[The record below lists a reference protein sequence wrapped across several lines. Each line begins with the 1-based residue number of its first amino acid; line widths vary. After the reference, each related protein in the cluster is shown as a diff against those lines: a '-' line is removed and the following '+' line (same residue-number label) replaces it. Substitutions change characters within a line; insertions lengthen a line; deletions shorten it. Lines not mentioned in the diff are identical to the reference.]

1 MIKKIKV
8 GNAVKEAKIIRG
20 SNRIPQKSV
29 IVEKIIND
37 VIRFGDN
44 AIIKYTKKY
53 DNVKIDSI
61 LVDKAELRKAYKE
74 VTTNQ
79 LNSLKKSKKLLEK
92 NEKMLLERLTG
103 IILSEDGVRI
113 EKALKPIDSVG
124 CYVPGGRARYPSTLM
139 MCVVPAIIAGVNRI
153 SVVSPPMKDG
163 KIDPVTLVAADICG
177 IDEIYRVGG
186 AQAVAALAYGTK
198 TISKVDKI
206 VGPGG
211 LFVNIAKFLVSNKI
225 AIDMIAGPT
234 ELLIYADSKS
244 DPKFVVKDLI
254 SQAEHSTDTICGVV
268 TTSESLAAK
277 LESEI
282 TKTLNSSLPRLE
294 IVSTSFK
301 KNGFI
306 ALCKNEDDVISFIN
320 ELAPEHLEV
329 LSENSIK
336 IASKVKTA
344 GIVLLGK
351 YSPSSA
357 SDYCLGSNHVLPTTE
372 FGKSKSSLSVL
383 DFVKLVNHITVT
395 RMGLQ
400 SVQKY
405 IKELA
410 FAEGLPNHYYAVEE
424 RFRN

>member
-37 VIRFGDN
+37 VIKFGDN
-44 AIIKYTKKY
+44 ALIKYTKKY

-79 LNSLKKSKKLLEK
+79 LNSLKKSKKLLER

-113 EKALKPIDSVG
+113 EKALKPINSVG
-124 CYVPGGRARYPSTLM
+124 CYVPGGQARYPSTLM

-177 IDEIYRVGG
+177 IDEVYRVGG

-211 LFVNIAKFLVSNKI
+211 VFVNIAKFLVSNKI

-282 TKTLNSSLPRLE
+282 TKILNSPLPRLE

-301 KNGFI
+301 NNGFI
-306 ALCKNEDDVISFIN
+306 ALCKNEEDVISFIN

-329 LSENSIK
+329 LSENSFK

-383 DFVKLVNHITVT
+383 DFVKLVNHVTVT
-395 RMGLQ
+395 RFGLQ

-410 FAEGLPNHYYAVEE
+410 FAEGLLNHYYAVEE

>member
-1 MIKKIKV
+1 MIKKIIVK
-8 GNAVKEAKIIRG
+8 NAVKEANFIRR
-20 SNRIPQKSV
+20 SNRIPQKSE

-37 VIRFGDN
+37 VIKYGDS
-44 AIIKYTKKY
+44 AILKYTKKY
-53 DNVKIDSI
+53 DKVKIDSI
-61 LVDKAELRKAYKE
+61 IVDKSELKKAYKE
-74 VTTNQ
+74 VTANQ

-92 NEKMLLERLTG
+92 NEKMLLKRLTG
-103 IILSEDGVRI
+103 IISSENGITI
-113 EKALKPIDSVG
+113 ERALKPIESVG
-124 CYVPGGRARYPSTLM
+124 CYVPGGQARYPSTLM
-139 MCVVPAIIAGVNRI
+139 MCVVPAMIAGVNSI

-163 KIDPVTLVAADICG
+163 SIDPVTLVAADICG
-177 IDEIYRVGG
+177 IDKVYRIGG
-186 AQAVAALAYGTK
+186 AQAVAALAYGTR
-198 TISKVDKI
+198 TIKKVDKI

-225 AIDMIAGPT
+225 GIDMIAGPT
-234 ELLIYADSKS
+234 ELLIYADSRS
-244 DPKFVVKDLI
+244 DPRYVVKDLI
-254 SQAEHSTDTICGVV
+254 SQAEHSPNTICGVV
-268 TTSESLAAK
+268 TTSESLVKK
-277 LESEI
+277 LVNEI
-282 TKTLNSSLPRLE
+282 KNTLNSSLSRFE
-294 IVSTSFK
+294 IVSYSLR

-306 ALCKNEDDVISFIN
+306 ALCKNEDDGISFIN

-329 LSENSIK
+329 ISENPGRISSK
-336 IASKVKTA
+336 INTA

-357 SDYCLGSNHVLPTTE
+357 SDYCLGSNHVLPTIE

-395 RMGLQ
+395 KMGLQ

>member
-1 MIKKIKV
+1 MIKKIRV
-8 GNAVKEAKIIRG
+8 GNVVKEANIIRG

-29 IVEKIIND
+29 IVEKIIKD
-37 VIRFGDN
+37 VIKFGDN
-44 AIIKYTKKY
+44 ALIKYTKKY
-53 DNVKIDSI
+53 DKVKIDSI
-61 LVDKAELRKAYKE
+61 LIDKAELRKAYKE

-79 LNSLKKSKKLLEK
+79 LTSLKKSKKLLER

-103 IILSEDGVRI
+103 IILSQNGVRI
-113 EKALKPIDSVG
+113 EKVLKPIDSVG

-163 KIDPVTLVAADICG
+163 KIDPVTLVAADICD
-177 IDEIYRVGG
+177 IDEVYRVGG

-198 TISKVDKI
+198 TINKVDKI

-268 TTSESLAAK
+268 TTSESLVAK
-277 LESEI
+277 LQSEI
-282 TKTLNSSLPRLE
+282 TKALNSSLPRLE
-294 IVSTSFK
+294 IVSRSFK

-306 ALCKNEDDVISFIN
+306 ALCKNEEDVISFIN

-395 RMGLQ
+395 RIGLQ

-410 FAEGLPNHYYAVEE
+410 FAEGLPNHYYAVQE

>member
-1 MIKKIKV
+1 MIKKIRV
-8 GNAVKEAKIIRG
+8 GNVVKEANIIRG

-29 IVEKIIND
+29 IVEKIIKD
-37 VIRFGDN
+37 VIKFGDN
-44 AIIKYTKKY
+44 ALIKYTKKY

-79 LNSLKKSKKLLEK
+79 LNSLKKSKKLLER

-103 IILSEDGVRI
+103 IILSQDGVRI
-113 EKALKPIDSVG
+113 EKVLKPIDSVG

-153 SVVSPPMKDG
+153 SVASPPMKDG
-163 KIDPVTLVAADICG
+163 RIDPVTLVAADICD
-177 IDEIYRVGG
+177 IDEVYRVGG

-294 IVSTSFK
+294 IVSRSLK

-306 ALCKNEDDVISFIN
+306 ALCKNDEDVISFIN

-329 LSENSIK
+329 LSENSNK
-336 IASKVKTA
+336 ISSKVKTA

-383 DFVKLVNHITVT
+383 DFVKLVDHITVS
-395 RMGLQ
+395 RIGLQ

-410 FAEGLPNHYYAVEE
+410 FAEGLPNHYYAVQE

>member
-1 MIKKIKV
+1 VIKKIRV
-8 GNAVKEAKIIRG
+8 VNVVKEANIIRG

-29 IVEKIIND
+29 IVEKIIKD
-37 VIRFGDN
+37 VIKFGDN
-44 AIIKYTKKY
+44 ALIKYTKKY

-79 LNSLKKSKKLLEK
+79 LNSLKKSKKLLER
-92 NEKMLLERLTG
+92 NEKMLQERLTG
-103 IILSEDGVRI
+103 IILSQDGVRI
-113 EKALKPIDSVG
+113 EKVLKPIDSVG

-163 KIDPVTLVAADICG
+163 RIDPVTLVAADICD
-177 IDEIYRVGG
+177 IDEVYRVGG

-244 DPKFVVKDLI
+244 NSKFVVKDLI

-268 TTSESLAAK
+268 TTSESLASK
-277 LESEI
+277 LETEI
-282 TKTLNSSLPRLE
+282 TKTLNSSLPRLK
-294 IVSTSFK
+294 IVSKSLK

-306 ALCKNEDDVISFIN
+306 ALCKNDEDVISFIN

-329 LSENSIK
+329 LSENYIK
-336 IASKVKTA
+336 ISSKVKTA

-395 RMGLQ
+395 RIGLQ

-410 FAEGLPNHYYAVEE
+410 FAEGLPNHYYAVQE

>member
-1 MIKKIKV
+1 VIKKIIVK
-8 GNAVKEAKIIRG
+8 NAVKEANFIRR
-20 SNRIPQKSV
+20 SNRIPQKSK

-37 VIRFGDN
+37 VIKYGDS
-44 AIIKYTKKY
+44 AILKYTKKY
-53 DNVKIDSI
+53 DKVKIDSI
-61 LVDKAELRKAYKE
+61 IVDKSELKKAYKE
-74 VTTNQ
+74 VTANQ

-92 NEKMLLERLTG
+92 NEKMLLKRLTG
-103 IILSEDGVRI
+103 IISSENGITI
-113 EKALKPIDSVG
+113 ERALKPIESVG
-124 CYVPGGRARYPSTLM
+124 CYVPGGQARYPSTLM
-139 MCVVPAIIAGVNRI
+139 MCVVPAMIAGVNSI

-163 KIDPVTLVAADICG
+163 SIDPVTLVAADICG
-177 IDEIYRVGG
+177 IDKVYRIGG
-186 AQAVAALAYGTK
+186 AQAVAALAYGTR
-198 TISKVDKI
+198 TIKKVDKI

-225 AIDMIAGPT
+225 GIDMIAGPT
-234 ELLIYADSKS
+234 ELLIYADSRS
-244 DPKFVVKDLI
+244 DPRYVVKDLI
-254 SQAEHSTDTICGVV
+254 SQAEHSPNTICGVV
-268 TTSESLAAK
+268 TTSESLVKK
-277 LESEI
+277 LVNEI
-282 TKTLNSSLPRLE
+282 KNTLNSSLSRFE
-294 IVSTSFK
+294 IVSYSLR

-306 ALCKNEDDVISFIN
+306 ALCKNEDDGISFIN

-329 LSENSIK
+329 ISENPGRISSK
-336 IASKVKTA
+336 INTA

-357 SDYCLGSNHVLPTTE
+357 SDYCLGSNHVLPTIE

-395 RMGLQ
+395 KMGLQ

>member
-1 MIKKIKV
+1 MIKKIIVK
-8 GNAVKEAKIIRG
+8 NAVKEANFIRR
-20 SNRIPQKSV
+20 SNRIPQKSE

-37 VIRFGDN
+37 VIKYGDS
-44 AIIKYTKKY
+44 AILKYTKKY
-53 DNVKIDSI
+53 DKVKIDSI
-61 LVDKAELRKAYKE
+61 TVDKAELKKAYKE
-74 VTTNQ
+74 VTANQ

-92 NEKMLLERLTG
+92 NEKMLLKRLTG
-103 IILSEDGVRI
+103 IISSENGITI
-113 EKALKPIDSVG
+113 ERALKPIESVG
-124 CYVPGGRARYPSTLM
+124 CYVPGGQARYPSTLM
-139 MCVVPAIIAGVNRI
+139 MCVVPAMIAGVNSI

-163 KIDPVTLVAADICG
+163 SIDPVTLVAADICG
-177 IDEIYRVGG
+177 IDKVYRIGG
-186 AQAVAALAYGTK
+186 AQAVAALAYGTR
-198 TISKVDKI
+198 TIKKVDKI

-225 AIDMIAGPT
+225 GIDMIAGPT
-234 ELLIYADSKS
+234 ELLIYADSRS
-244 DPKFVVKDLI
+244 DPRYVVKDLI
-254 SQAEHSTDTICGVV
+254 SQAEHSPNTICGVV
-268 TTSESLAAK
+268 TTSESLVK
-277 LESEI
+277 ELVNEI
-282 TKTLNSSLPRLE
+282 KNTLNSSLSRFE
-294 IVSTSFK
+294 IVSYSLR

-306 ALCKNEDDVISFIN
+306 ALCKNEDDGISFIN

-329 LSENSIK
+329 ISENPGRISSK
-336 IASKVKTA
+336 INTA

-357 SDYCLGSNHVLPTTE
+357 SDYCLGSNHVLPTIE

-395 RMGLQ
+395 KMGLQ

>member
-1 MIKKIKV
+1 MIKKIRV
-8 GNAVKEAKIIRG
+8 GNVVKEANIIRG

-29 IVEKIIND
+29 IVEKIIKD
-37 VIRFGDN
+37 VIKFGDN
-44 AIIKYTKKY
+44 ALIKYTKKY

-79 LNSLKKSKKLLEK
+79 LNSLKKSKKLLERS
-92 NEKMLLERLTG
+92 EKMLLERLTG
-103 IILSEDGVRI
+103 IILSQDGVRI
-113 EKALKPIDSVG
+113 EKVLKPIDSVG

-153 SVVSPPMKDG
+153 CVVSPPMKDG
-163 KIDPVTLVAADICG
+163 RIDPVTLVAADICD
-177 IDEIYRVGG
+177 IDEVYRVGG

-244 DPKFVVKDLI
+244 DPNFVVKDLI

-268 TTSESLAAK
+268 TTSESLASK

-294 IVSTSFK
+294 IVSRSLK

-306 ALCKNEDDVISFIN
+306 ALCKNYEDVISFIN

-336 IASKVKTA
+336 ISSKVKTA

-372 FGKSKSSLSVL
+372 VGKSKSSLSVL

-395 RMGLQ
+395 RIGLQ

-410 FAEGLPNHYYAVEE
+410 FAEGLPNHYYAVQE

>member
-37 VIRFGDN
+37 VIKFGDN
-44 AIIKYTKKY
+44 ALIKYTKKY

-103 IILSEDGVRI
+103 IILSEDGVKI

-139 MCVVPAIIAGVNRI
+139 MCVVPAVIAGVNRI

-177 IDEIYRVGG
+177 IDEVYRVGG

-282 TKTLNSSLPRLE
+282 TKTLNNSLPRLE

-306 ALCKNEDDVISFIN
+306 ALCKNEEDVISFIN

-329 LSENSIK
+329 LSENPIK
-336 IASKVKTA
+336 IASMVKTA

-383 DFVKLVNHITVT
+383 DFVKLVSHITVT
-395 RMGLQ
+395 RIGLQ

>member
-1 MIKKIKV
+1 MIKKIIVK
-8 GNAVKEAKIIRG
+8 NAVKEANFIRR
-20 SNRIPQKSV
+20 SNRIPQKSE

-37 VIRFGDN
+37 VIKYGDS
-44 AIIKYTKKY
+44 AILKYTKKY
-53 DNVKIDSI
+53 DKVKIDSI
-61 LVDKAELRKAYKE
+61 IVDKSELKKAYKE
-74 VTTNQ
+74 VTANQ

-92 NEKMLLERLTG
+92 NEKMLLKRLTG
-103 IILSEDGVRI
+103 IISSENGITI
-113 EKALKPIDSVG
+113 ERALKPIESVG
-124 CYVPGGRARYPSTLM
+124 CYVPGGQARYPSTLM
-139 MCVVPAIIAGVNRI
+139 MCVVPAMIAGVNSI

-163 KIDPVTLVAADICG
+163 SIDPVTLVAADICG
-177 IDEIYRVGG
+177 IDKVYRIGG
-186 AQAVAALAYGTK
+186 AQAVAALAYGTR
-198 TISKVDKI
+198 TIKKVDKI

-225 AIDMIAGPT
+225 GIDMIAGPT
-234 ELLIYADSKS
+234 ELLIYADSRS
-244 DPKFVVKDLI
+244 DPRYVVKDLI
-254 SQAEHSTDTICGVV
+254 SQAEHSPNTICGVV
-268 TTSESLAAK
+268 TTSESLVKK
-277 LESEI
+277 LVNEI
-282 TKTLNSSLPRLE
+282 NNTLNSSLSRFE
-294 IVSTSFK
+294 IVSYSLR

-306 ALCKNEDDVISFIN
+306 ALCKNEDDGISFIN

-329 LSENSIK
+329 ISENPGRISSK
-336 IASKVKTA
+336 INTA

-357 SDYCLGSNHVLPTTE
+357 SDYCLGSNHVLPTIE

-395 RMGLQ
+395 KMGLR

>member
-1 MIKKIKV
+1 MIKKIRV
-8 GNAVKEAKIIRG
+8 GNVVKEANIIRG

-29 IVEKIIND
+29 IVEKIIKD
-37 VIRFGDN
+37 VIKFGDN
-44 AIIKYTKKY
+44 ALIKYTKKY

-79 LNSLKKSKKLLEK
+79 LNSLKKSKKLLERS
-92 NEKMLLERLTG
+92 EKMLLERLTG
-103 IILSEDGVRI
+103 IILSQDGVRI
-113 EKALKPIDSVG
+113 EKVLKPIDSVG

-153 SVVSPPMKDG
+153 CVVSPPMKDG
-163 KIDPVTLVAADICG
+163 RIDPVTLVAADICD
-177 IDEIYRVGG
+177 IDEVYRVGG

-225 AIDMIAGPT
+225 AIDMMAGPT
-234 ELLIYADSKS
+234 ELLICADSKS

-268 TTSESLAAK
+268 TTSESLASK

-294 IVSTSFK
+294 IVSRSLK

-306 ALCKNEDDVISFIN
+306 ALCKNYEDVISFIN

-336 IASKVKTA
+336 ISSKVKTA

-395 RMGLQ
+395 RIGLQ

-410 FAEGLPNHYYAVEE
+410 FAEGLPNHYYAVQE

>member
-1 MIKKIKV
+1 VIKKIKV
-8 GNAVKEAKIIRG
+8 VNAIKEAKIIRG

-37 VIRFGDN
+37 VIKFGDN

-92 NEKMLLERLTG
+92 NEKILLERLTG
-103 IILSEDGVRI
+103 ITLSEDGVRI

-153 SVVSPPMKDG
+153 SVVSPPMRDG

-177 IDEIYRVGG
+177 VDEVYRVGG

-244 DPKFVVKDLI
+244 DPKFVVRDLI

-282 TKTLNSSLPRLE
+282 TRTLNSSLPRLE

-400 SVQKY
+400 SVQKC

>member
-8 GNAVKEAKIIRG
+8 VNAIKEAKIIRG

-37 VIRFGDN
+37 VIKFGDN

-92 NEKMLLERLTG
+92 NEKILLERLTG
-103 IILSEDGVRI
+103 ITLSEDGVRI

-153 SVVSPPMKDG
+153 SVVSPPMRDG

-177 IDEIYRVGG
+177 VDEVYRVGG

-244 DPKFVVKDLI
+244 DPKFVVRDLI

-282 TKTLNSSLPRLE
+282 TRTLNSSLPRLE

-306 ALCKNEDDVISFIN
+306 AICKNEEDAISFIN

-329 LSENSIK
+329 LSENPIK

-400 SVQKY
+400 SVQKC

-410 FAEGLPNHYYAVEE
+410 FSEGLPNHYYAVEE

>member
-1 MIKKIKV
+1 MIKKIIVK
-8 GNAVKEAKIIRG
+8 NAVKEANFIRR
-20 SNRIPQKSV
+20 SNRIPQKSE

-37 VIRFGDN
+37 VIKYGDS
-44 AIIKYTKKY
+44 AILKYTKKY
-53 DNVKIDSI
+53 YKLKIDSI
-61 LVDKAELRKAYKE
+61 IVDKSELKKAYKE
-74 VTTNQ
+74 VTANQ

-92 NEKMLLERLTG
+92 NEKMLLKRLSG
-103 IILSEDGVRI
+103 ILSSENGITI
-113 EKALKPIDSVG
+113 ERALKPIESVG
-124 CYVPGGRARYPSTLM
+124 CYVPGGQARYPSTLM
-139 MCVVPAIIAGVNRI
+139 MCVVPAMIAGVNSI

-163 KIDPVTLVAADICG
+163 SIDPVTLVAADICG
-177 IDEIYRVGG
+177 IDKVYRIGG
-186 AQAVAALAYGTK
+186 AQAVAALAYGTR
-198 TISKVDKI
+198 TIKKVDKI

-225 AIDMIAGPT
+225 GIDMIAGPT
-234 ELLIYADSKS
+234 ELLIYADSRS
-244 DPKFVVKDLI
+244 DPRYVVKDLI
-254 SQAEHSTDTICGVV
+254 SQAEHSPNTICGVV
-268 TTSESLAAK
+268 TTSESLVKK
-277 LESEI
+277 LVNEI
-282 TKTLNSSLPRLE
+282 KNTLNSSLSRFE
-294 IVSTSFK
+294 IVSYSLR

-306 ALCKNEDDVISFIN
+306 ALCKNEDDGISFIN

-329 LSENSIK
+329 ISENPGRISSK
-336 IASKVKTA
+336 INTA

-357 SDYCLGSNHVLPTTE
+357 SDYCLGSNHVLPTIE

-395 RMGLQ
+395 KMGLQ

>member
-37 VIRFGDN
+37 VIKFGDN
-44 AIIKYTKKY
+44 ALIKYTKKY

-103 IILSEDGVRI
+103 IILSEDGVKI

-153 SVVSPPMKDG
+153 SVASPPMKDG
-163 KIDPVTLVAADICG
+163 KIDPVTLVAADICSV
-177 IDEIYRVGG
+177 DEIYRVGG

-234 ELLIYADSKS
+234 ELLIYADTKS
-244 DPKFVVKDLI
+244 DPKFVVRDLI

-306 ALCKNEDDVISFIN
+306 ALCKNEEDAISFIN

-400 SVQKY
+400 SVQKC

>member
-1 MIKKIKV
+1 MIKKIRV
-8 GNAVKEAKIIRG
+8 GNAIKEAKIIRG

-37 VIRFGDN
+37 VIKFGDN

-92 NEKMLLERLTG
+92 NEKILLERLTG
-103 IILSEDGVRI
+103 ITLSEDGVRI

-177 IDEIYRVGG
+177 VDEVYGVGG

-244 DPKFVVKDLI
+244 DPKFVVRDLI

-268 TTSESLAAK
+268 TTSESLVAK

-282 TKTLNSSLPRLE
+282 TRTLNSSLPRLE

-306 ALCKNEDDVISFIN
+306 ALCKNEEDAISFIN

-329 LSENSIK
+329 LSENPIK

-424 RFRN
+424 RFRK

>member
-37 VIRFGDN
+37 VIKFGDN
-44 AIIKYTKKY
+44 ALIKYTKKY
-53 DNVKIDSI
+53 DSVKIDSI

-79 LNSLKKSKKLLEK
+79 LNSLKKSKKLLER

-177 IDEIYRVGG
+177 IYEVYRVGG

-268 TTSESLAAK
+268 TISESLVAK

-301 KNGFI
+301 RNGFV
-306 ALCKNEDDVISFIN
+306 ALCKNEEDAISFIN

-383 DFVKLVNHITVT
+383 DFVKLVNHVTVT
-395 RMGLQ
+395 RFGLQ

>member
-1 MIKKIKV
+1 MIKKIRV
-8 GNAVKEAKIIRG
+8 GNVVKEANIIRG

-29 IVEKIIND
+29 IVEKIIKD
-37 VIRFGDN
+37 VIKFGDN
-44 AIIKYTKKY
+44 ALIKYTKKY

-79 LNSLKKSKKLLEK
+79 LNSLKKSKKLLERS
-92 NEKMLLERLTG
+92 EKMLLERLTG
-103 IILSEDGVRI
+103 IILSQDGVRI
-113 EKALKPIDSVG
+113 EKVLKPIDSVG

-153 SVVSPPMKDG
+153 CVVSPPMKDG
-163 KIDPVTLVAADICG
+163 RIDPVTLVAADICD
-177 IDEIYRVGG
+177 IDEVYRVGG

-225 AIDMIAGPT
+225 AIDMMAGPT
-234 ELLIYADSKS
+234 ELLICADSKS

-268 TTSESLAAK
+268 TTSESLASK

-294 IVSTSFK
+294 IVSRSLK

-306 ALCKNEDDVISFIN
+306 ALCKNYEDVISFIN

-336 IASKVKTA
+336 ISSKVKTA

-372 FGKSKSSLSVL
+372 VGKSKSSLSVL

-395 RMGLQ
+395 RIGLQ

-410 FAEGLPNHYYAVEE
+410 FAEGLPNHYYAVQE

>member
-1 MIKKIKV
+1 MIKKIIVK
-8 GNAVKEAKIIRG
+8 NAVKEANFIRR
-20 SNRIPQKSV
+20 SNRIPQKSE

-37 VIRFGDN
+37 VIKYGDS
-44 AIIKYTKKY
+44 AILKYTKKY
-53 DNVKIDSI
+53 DKVKIDSI
-61 LVDKAELRKAYKE
+61 IVDKSELKKAYKE
-74 VTTNQ
+74 VTANQ

-92 NEKMLLERLTG
+92 NEKMLLKRLSG
-103 IILSEDGVRI
+103 ILSSENGITI
-113 EKALKPIDSVG
+113 ERALKPIESVG
-124 CYVPGGRARYPSTLM
+124 CYVPGGQARYPSTLM
-139 MCVVPAIIAGVNRI
+139 MCVVPAMIAGVNSI

-163 KIDPVTLVAADICG
+163 SIDPVTLVAADICG
-177 IDEIYRVGG
+177 IDKVYRIGG
-186 AQAVAALAYGTK
+186 AQAVAALAYGTR
-198 TISKVDKI
+198 TIKKVDKI

-225 AIDMIAGPT
+225 GIDMIAGPT
-234 ELLIYADSKS
+234 ELLIYADSRS
-244 DPKFVVKDLI
+244 DPRYVVKDLI
-254 SQAEHSTDTICGVV
+254 SQAEHSPNTICGVV
-268 TTSESLAAK
+268 TTSESLVKK
-277 LESEI
+277 LVNEI
-282 TKTLNSSLPRLE
+282 KNTLNSSLSRFE
-294 IVSTSFK
+294 IVSYSLR

-306 ALCKNEDDVISFIN
+306 ALCKNEDDGISFIN

-329 LSENSIK
+329 ISENPGRISSK
-336 IASKVKTA
+336 INTA

-357 SDYCLGSNHVLPTTE
+357 SDYCLGSNHVLPTIE

-395 RMGLQ
+395 KMGLQ

>member
-1 MIKKIKV
+1 MIKKIRV
-8 GNAVKEAKIIRG
+8 GNVVKEANIIRG

-29 IVEKIIND
+29 IVEKIIKD
-37 VIRFGDN
+37 VIKFGDN
-44 AIIKYTKKY
+44 ALIKYTRKY

-79 LNSLKKSKKLLEK
+79 LKSLKKSKKLLER

-103 IILSEDGVRI
+103 IILSQDGVRI
-113 EKALKPIDSVG
+113 EKVLKPIDRVG

-139 MCVVPAIIAGVNRI
+139 MCVVPAIIAGVDRI

-163 KIDPVTLVAADICG
+163 KIDPVTLVAADICD
-177 IDEIYRVGG
+177 IDEVYRVGG

-268 TTSESLAAK
+268 TTSESLASK

-294 IVSTSFK
+294 IVSRSLK

-306 ALCKNEDDVISFIN
+306 ALCKNDEDVISFIN

-395 RMGLQ
+395 RIGLQ

-410 FAEGLPNHYYAVEE
+410 FAEGLPNHYYAVQE

>member
-1 MIKKIKV
+1 MIKKIIVK
-8 GNAVKEAKIIRG
+8 NPLKEANLIRR
-20 SNRIPQKSV
+20 SNRIPQKNE

-37 VIRFGDN
+37 VIRFGDD

-53 DNVKIDSI
+53 DKTKINTIRVEKS
-61 LVDKAELRKAYKE
+61 ELKKAYKK

-92 NEKMLLERLTG
+92 NETILLKRLTG
-103 IILSEDGVRI
+103 IISSENGVTIKR
-113 EKALKPIDSVG
+113 AVKPIESVG

-139 MCVVPAIIAGVNRI
+139 MCAVPAMVAGVKRI
-153 SVVSPPMKDG
+153 SVVTPPMKDG
-163 KIDPVTLVAADICG
+163 NIDPVTLVAADICG
-177 IDEIYRVGG
+177 IDEVYSVGG

-198 TISKVDKI
+198 TIKKVDKI

-211 LFVNIAKFLVSNKI
+211 LFVNIAKFLVSNKTT
-225 AIDMIAGPT
+225 IDMIAGPT
-234 ELLIYADSKS
+234 ELLIYADSRS
-244 DPKFVVKDLI
+244 DPRYVVKDLI
-254 SQAEHSTDTICGVV
+254 SQAEHSQDTICGIV
-268 TTSESLAAK
+268 TTSQSLVKK
-277 LESEI
+277 LENEISNILNTSLSRSEI
-282 TKTLNSSLPRLE
+282 ISSSL
-294 IVSTSFK
+294 K

-306 ALCKNEDDVISFIN
+306 ALCKNEDASISFLN
-320 ELAPEHLEV
+320 ELAPEHLQII
-329 LSENSIK
+329 SEYPNR
-336 IASKVKTA
+336 IASRISTA
-344 GIVLLGK
+344 GVVLLGK

-357 SDYCLGSNHVLPTTE
+357 SDYCLGSNHVLPTIE

-395 RMGLQ
+395 RAGLQ

-410 FAEGLPNHYYAVEE
+410 FAEGLPNHYFAVEE

>member
-1 MIKKIKV
+1 MIKKIIVK
-8 GNAVKEAKIIRG
+8 NAVKEANFIRR
-20 SNRIPQKSV
+20 SNRIPQKSE

-37 VIRFGDN
+37 VIKYGDS
-44 AIIKYTKKY
+44 AILKYTKKY
-53 DNVKIDSI
+53 DKVKIDSI
-61 LVDKAELRKAYKE
+61 IVDKSELKKAYKE
-74 VTTNQ
+74 VTANQ

-92 NEKMLLERLTG
+92 NEKMLLKRLSG
-103 IILSEDGVRI
+103 ILSSENGITI
-113 EKALKPIDSVG
+113 ERALKPIESVG
-124 CYVPGGRARYPSTLM
+124 CYVPCGQARYPSTLM
-139 MCVVPAIIAGVNRI
+139 MCVVPAMIAGVNSI

-163 KIDPVTLVAADICG
+163 SIDPVTLVAADICG
-177 IDEIYRVGG
+177 IDKVYRIGG
-186 AQAVAALAYGTK
+186 AQAVAALAYGTR
-198 TISKVDKI
+198 TIKKVDKI

-225 AIDMIAGPT
+225 GIDMIAGPT
-234 ELLIYADSKS
+234 ELLIYADSRS
-244 DPKFVVKDLI
+244 DPRYVVKDLI
-254 SQAEHSTDTICGVV
+254 SQAEHSPNTICGVV
-268 TTSESLAAK
+268 TTSESLVKK
-277 LESEI
+277 LVNEI
-282 TKTLNSSLPRLE
+282 KNTLNSSLSRFE
-294 IVSTSFK
+294 IVSYSLR

-306 ALCKNEDDVISFIN
+306 ALCKNEDDGISFIN

-329 LSENSIK
+329 ISENPGRISSK
-336 IASKVKTA
+336 INTA

-357 SDYCLGSNHVLPTTE
+357 SDYCLGSNHVLPTIE

-395 RMGLQ
+395 KMGLQ